1 MPKSQVLDTLDIYFL
16 PSRQRRLSLKFL
28 AWYLLNENV
37 QTNNHD
43 SIEDAHTALLL
54 YTKYQELVNEG
65 IFDITLKNIYAE
77 GKKYNFKPPSTPG

>member
-1 MPKSQVLDTLDIYFL
+1 MDTLDIYFL

-28 AWYLLNENV
+28 AWYLLNQNV

-54 YTKYQELVNEG
+54 YTKYQELVRTDSFE
-65 IFDITLKNIYAE
+65 TALKNVYAE
-77 GKKYNFKPPSTPG
+77 GKIYNFKPPPASGTNW